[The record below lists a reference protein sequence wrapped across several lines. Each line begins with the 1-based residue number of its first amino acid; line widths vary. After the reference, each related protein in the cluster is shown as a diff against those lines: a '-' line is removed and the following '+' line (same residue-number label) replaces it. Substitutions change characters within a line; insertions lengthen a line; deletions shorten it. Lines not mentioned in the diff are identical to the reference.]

1 MKNFKLLFALLI
13 LILVS
18 TGCGLKSA
26 LAGLKE
32 PGEIIFIDPTPGAKN
47 LFHDEDAGTGLSF
60 SVIIMSLFDD
70 LKELTLSADGYIW
83 TCIVAKGSNPCPG
96 GKIMIP
102 GEHIIRAE
110 GFRRDGSVFYAETKI
125 TWIPYSPLDKTMQKV
140 SQVFGSDNPLPGY
153 GLIGF
158 LIACIAAG
166 VFGKIFGAQWGAILG
181 FFLALIGLAFFFGQA
196 GSTVMAGQV
205 LTLIGSVIGAAL
217 FAVIIFTMIK
227 NGYMATTGGFS
238 RITDLNKT
246 VTMGSGPSIGPGD
259 KVSTPEK
266 MTEAA
271 EKHFPS
277 PQEYRALPPSSEE
290 SLIEVTQEKPRG
302 LFGR

>member
-1 MKNFKLLFALLI
+1 MKNFYLFLVLSV

-26 LAGLKE
+26 FAGLTE
-32 PGEIIFIDPTPGAKN
+32 PGEIIFIDPSPGAKN
-47 LFHDEDAGTGLSF
+47 LFTDEDTGAGIPITTTIWSGF
-60 SVIIMSLFDD
+60 EY
-70 LKELTLSADGYIW
+70 LKEITFNADGLFW
-83 TCIVAKGSNPCPG
+83 KCIVAKGSNPCPG
-96 GKIMIP
+96 GRIMTP
-102 GEHIIRAE
+102 GVHVIHAE
-110 GFRRDGSVFYAETKI
+110 GMRLDGSIFSTEVTV
-125 TWIPYSPLDKTMQKV
+125 TWIPYSPLDLAMQKV